1 MLNSAKKQCN
11 DAMQL
16 AITVLGKRQSQFI
29 EPVLAAVSRCEC
41 SIAEIRATELA
52 ESIAAHLLIEGNWN
66 HIAKLENLLETLQ
79 KQLKIQI
86 HKARQEK
93 TGAPKSGLPYTL
105 EAMSLDQNDIVL
117 AIVSF
122 LVERNISI
130 EEIKGYRYPA
140 PYIQTPVFSTQFI
153 IIIPSE
159 QRLLQL
165 REDFLEFCDQ
175 LNLDA
180 ILEPIKR

>member
-1 MLNSAKKQCN
+1 
-11 DAMQL
+11 MQL
-16 AITVLGKRQSQFI
+16 AITVLGKRQSQYI
-29 EPVLAAVSRCEC
+29 EPILAAVSRCKC
-41 SIAEIRATELA
+41 SIAEIRSTDLTE
-52 ESIAAHLLIEGNWN
+52 STAAYMLIEGNWN

-79 KQLKIQI
+79 KQLKIHI

-93 TGAPKSGLPYTL
+93 SGTPKSGLPYTL
-105 EAMSLDQNDIVL
+105 EAMSLDQNDIIL
-117 AIVSF
+117 SIVTF
-122 LVERNISI
+122 LVERNIAI
-130 EEIKGYRYPA
+130 EEIKAYRYPA
-140 PYIQTPVFSTQFI
+140 AYIQTPVFSTQLI

-165 REDFLEFCDQ
+165 REDFLDFCDQ

>member
-1 MLNSAKKQCN
+1 
-11 DAMQL
+11 MQL
-16 AITVLGKRQSQFI
+16 VITVLGKRQPQYI
-29 EPVLAAVSRCEC
+29 EPILAAVSRCKC
-41 SIAEIRATELA
+41 SVAEIRSTDLA
-52 ESIAAHLLIEGNWN
+52 ESTAAYLLIEGNWN
-66 HIAKLENLLETLQ
+66 HIAKLENLLDTLQ
-79 KQLKIQI
+79 KQLKIHI

-105 EAMSLDQNDIVL
+105 EAMSLDQNDIILSIVNFL
-117 AIVSF
+117 A
-122 LVERNISI
+122 ERNIAI
-130 EEIKGYRYPA
+130 EEIKAYRYPA
-140 PYIQTPVFSTQFI
+140 AYIQTPVFSTQLI

-165 REDFLEFCDQ
+165 REDFLDFCDQ

>member
-1 MLNSAKKQCN
+1 
-11 DAMQL
+11 MQL
-16 AITVLGKRQSQFI
+16 AITVLGKRQSYFI
-29 EPVLAAVSRCEC
+29 EPILSSVSRCQC
-41 SIAEIRATELA
+41 SISEIRSTDLA
-52 ESIAAHLLIEGNWN
+52 ESTAAYLLIEGNWN

-86 HKARQEK
+86 HKARQDK
-93 TGAPKSGLPYTL
+93 SGAPKSGLPYTL
-105 EAMSLDQNDIVL
+105 EAMSLDQNDVILSIVTFL
-117 AIVSF
+117 A
-122 LVERNISI
+122 ERNIAI

>member
-29 EPVLAAVSRCEC
+29 EPVLAAVSRCKC
-41 SIAEIRATELA
+41 SIAEIRTTELA
-52 ESIAAHLLIEGNWN
+52 ESTAAHLLIEGNWN

-86 HKARQEK
+86 HRARQEK

-140 PYIQTPVFSTQFI
+140 PYIQTPVFSMQFI

>member
-1 MLNSAKKQCN
+1 
-11 DAMQL
+11 MQL
-16 AITVLGKRQSQFI
+16 AITVLGKRQSQYI
-29 EPVLAAVSRCEC
+29 EPILAAVSRCKC
-41 SIAEIRATELA
+41 SVAEIRSTDLA
-52 ESIAAHLLIEGNWN
+52 ESTAAYLLIEGNWN

-79 KQLKIQI
+79 KQLKIHI

-93 TGAPKSGLPYTL
+93 TGTPKSGLPYTL
-105 EAMSLDQNDIVL
+105 EAMSLDQNDIILSIVTFL
-117 AIVSF
+117 A
-122 LVERNISI
+122 ERNIAI

-140 PYIQTPVFSTQFI
+140 PYIQTPVFSTQLI

-165 REDFLEFCDQ
+165 REDFLDFCDQ